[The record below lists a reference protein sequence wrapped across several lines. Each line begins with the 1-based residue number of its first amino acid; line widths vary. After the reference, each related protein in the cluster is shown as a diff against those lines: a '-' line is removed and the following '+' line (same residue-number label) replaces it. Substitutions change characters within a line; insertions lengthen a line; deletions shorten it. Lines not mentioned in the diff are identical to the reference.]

1 MDLEPRFVLISR
13 VQQLVEGS
21 VYSGDSEPRFSW
33 RFLLRSSDGSHQMDV
48 SDEEPHVSG
57 ERLELLAVVRGL
69 EALEQPSRVQLLTD
83 SRYVIRGLRFGLPQ
97 WKEAHWCWEL
107 HGQMVAVRDG
117 DLWQRIDRALE
128 IHQVRYRWVRLDT
141 IVAPRQNPLVENAH
155 ERGSGAVPAPHWIR
169 RRVSRTGFPV
179 HGSSARQLD
188 RELAA
193 VHAAEPIQ
201 LRICSPDDDHE

>member
-13 VQQLVEGS
+13 VQQLMDRDA
-21 VYSGDSEPRFSW
+21 YSSSGAPRYGW
-33 RFLLRSSDGSHQMDV
+33 RFLLRSSDGTRQMDV
-48 SDEEPHVSG
+48 ADEEPHVSG

-97 WKEAHWCWEL
+97 WKETDWCWEL

-141 IVAPRQNPLVENAH
+141 IVASRAGNSAEISPSH
-155 ERGSGAVPAPHWIR
+155 GSGAVPAPHWVR
-169 RRVSRTGFPV
+169 RRMDRSRYVV
-179 HGSSARQLD
+179 HGSAARRIDGQLVQNSL
-188 RELAA
+188 EQ
-193 VHAAEPIQ
+193 PQ
-201 LRICSPDDDHE
+201 WLRICSPDDDE